1 MPHSACTSAEIVVAI
16 SAGRRWRSISRQP
29 GAVREHGNTGRA
41 PLVVEAAEALAAAAA
56 LSLMRGG
63 SSVGQCR
70 SSVESVELSKEH
82 GEARARGR
90 RARRVRARSTARVRS
105 EQGVDWPPQ

>member
-1 MPHSACTSAEIVVAI
+1 MPHSACASLTAEIVVAI

-56 LSLMRGG
+56 LSLMEGAVWASAG
-63 SSVGQCR
+63 AVWSLPGVA
-70 SSVESVELSKEH
+70 VE
-82 GEARARGR
+82 
-90 RARRVRARSTARVRS
+90 
-105 EQGVDWPPQ
+105 